1 MAAPIEI
8 GLGRFISLVT
18 GDDSYREAA
27 LEKAQEAI
35 EIEGYTDALKSE
47 NQPEWVREIGKYT
60 EILDQ
65 AAEGKKLFDAGKD
78 MVEDAGNL
86 EKVLGSEHL
95 TDETKMSY
103 VKDVV
108 LKNLG
113 FSNMDYS
120 EDTYSGQQKNRQGFF
135 GNIGNLCEWGLAAD
149 KEKAI
154 NIFR

>member
-1 MAAPIEI
+1 YSTANMAAPIEI

-95 TDETKMSY
+95 TDE
-103 VKDVV
+103 
-108 LKNLG
+108 
-113 FSNMDYS
+113 
-120 EDTYSGQQKNRQGFF
+120 
-135 GNIGNLCEWGLAAD
+135 
-149 KEKAI
+149 
-154 NIFR
+154 